1 MSSVNCVNSGERLD
15 ETSRNAAHASL
26 IKRDSEIECVLS
38 QTHEV
43 NSPGSTMRQS
53 SPSTHVEATS
63 TQPSQQPPASPMP
76 LPDVVDEKEEENC
89 FHQAY
94 VSKTMDEMKLREN
107 LFKTLGE
114 AFEQNVI
121 MDESVIELLT
131 ERIQSLWEPSYTD
144 SVCNSERDHHYITLK
159 NYIKYVIARI
169 RYKLDDEE
177 DEIEGRENSGIS
189 EWAWTNW
196 SGLKLVLAMV
206 YIERLR
212 KANPCF
218 HGEQGCSHRVFFI
231 AFVIASKY
239 VDASFSKSCSEGL
252 DDDSSE
258 ESYIDSD
265 EELDYE
271 SGGGQ
276 WTEQIFDIEQYGT
289 RRDSTEEERRNDDGW
304 RAEGLILEE
313 WTLTDARPVWEDA
326 IHTTPTNHNYSNN
339 LQGITLTDTSLIA
352 HTLLLI
358 PHNNSYYWSNITNHV
373 FSPNEIT
380 RMEIDFLYMLRFN
393 LVVNEDDII
402 ECWKR
407 CMDSCQLVPGDLSL
421 RDYNKLGTTTLDFE
435 HHFGGFIIGGE
446 LGNCGDGI
454 VPQQY

>member
-1 MSSVNCVNSGERLD
+1 MSGINSGEPLD
-15 ETSRNAAHASL
+15 EPSRNAAHTSL
-26 IKRDSEIECVLS
+26 AKNETETEHAILPPNTSSHAR
-38 QTHEV
+38 EV
-43 NSPGSTMRQS
+43 NSTRSTVQQP
-53 SPSTHVEATS
+53 SPSTQVE
-63 TQPSQQPPASPMP
+63 TQLSQLPPTTPMVF
-76 LPDVVDEKEEENC
+76 PDLVDEKEEENC

-94 VSKTMDEMKLREN
+94 VSKTTEEMKLREN

-114 AFEQNVI
+114 AFEQDVI

-131 ERIQSLWEPSYTD
+131 ERIQSLWELSYSD
-144 SVCNSERDHHYITLK
+144 SICNSERGHHYTTLK

-169 RYKLDDEE
+169 RYRLDEDEE
-177 DEIEGRENSGIS
+177 DMEGREDSGMS

-196 SGLKLVLAMV
+196 SSLKLILAMV

-212 KANPCF
+212 KANPYF

-252 DDDSSE
+252 DDSSE
-258 ESYIDSD
+258 ESYLYSD
-265 EELDYE
+265 EEFEDE
-271 SGGGQ
+271 SVEEQ
-276 WTEQIFDIEQYGT
+276 WTEQVFENPAEDEHNG
-289 RRDSTEEERRNDDGW
+289 GW
-304 RAEGLILEE
+304 RAEGNGGLILEE
-313 WTLTDARPVWEDA
+313 WMVTDAQRVWDEP
-326 IHTTPTNHNYSNN
+326 IPTTPINHTYPSN
-339 LQGITLTDTSLIA
+339 LQGIPLTDTSLIA

-393 LVVNEDDII
+393 LVVTEDDII

-407 CMDSCQLVPGDLSL
+407 CMDSCQIVPGDFSL
-421 RDYNKLGTTTLDFE
+421 RDCNKVDITTLDFE

-446 LGNCGDGI
+446 LGNYGDGL